1 MRIERRED
9 RVAGFEGVDPGGW
22 HSRVRLPPRDRH
34 LQMQTTVVCGD
45 HRIRKAGRDRD
56 VGPHQA
62 LIEQPFRTDA
72 STGLLVIGEM
82 QLERSIEPG
91 AFCNR
96 RPQRQQRPGVRGEI
110 RFRYGHTTSVHDRA
124 VRPVLDDRPIRIVPP
139 PKAGRHHV
147 AMGIE
152 RDDRPIGETVADDEV
167 RRAPHAGGLD
177 DGARHLIRLD
187 RETELLEK
195 SPRALRMCRTIAG
208 RIVAGHLHELGEKL
222 RLARKFAIDERRYEL
237 GDAHDASASRSTAS
251 STMRAAISASSAV
264 MISWG
269 EWLTPPFPQRTNSM
283 AVSVRPSNI
292 MASWPAPLGR

>member
-1 MRIERRED
+1 
-9 RVAGFEGVDPGGW
+9 
-22 HSRVRLPPRDRH
+22 
-34 LQMQTTVVCGD
+34 MQTTIVCSD
-45 HRIRKAGRDRD
+45 HCVGKAGPDRH

-82 QLERSIEPG
+82 QLERSVESG

-96 RPQRQQRPGVRGEI
+96 RPQRQQRPGIRGEI
-110 RFRYGHTTSVHDRA
+110 GFGHRRAASVHDGA
-124 VRPVLDDRPIRIVPP
+124 VWPVLDDRPIGIVPP
-139 PKAGRHHV
+139 PETGRHHI

-187 RETELLEK
+187 REAELFEK

-208 RIVAGHLHELGEKL
+208 RIVARHLHELGEKL
-222 RLARKFAIDERRYEL
+222 RLAREFPIDERRYHL

-264 MISWG
+264 MISRG